1 MRARAGGSI
10 SNPSTRWAQAL
21 HRSDKPAYLA
31 LADIIAEDV
40 QSGRLAANQFLPP
53 LRSLATSLNL
63 NFTTVARGYAEAQRQ
78 GLVEAR
84 PGRGTFVRELQP
96 QGPVRRPIAASPVDM
111 TMNMPPEPMD
121 PVLQQ
126 RLRAGLASLAGDDVH
141 GLLRYQDFG
150 GSTHDREA
158 GAAWLAEFVPGATAA
173 RVVVCPGVQSALA
186 GLFTALARA
195 GDSIACEAVTY
206 PGIRGL
212 AAQLGIRLVGL
223 PTDDEGIDPGAFA
236 ALCNADLPR
245 ALYCNPTLLNP
256 TTSIMSLARRE
267 AIVEIAQRY
276 SVPIIEDDAY
286 AFLPARRPRSLASL
300 APELTFYT
308 TGFAKI
314 LGAGLRI
321 GYIVTPNARHTARVT
336 AALRT
341 TVIMA
346 SPFMMRLATRFID
359 DGTVGIA
366 VSAMRR
372 ESRDRQ
378 KLASAVLRPAGARY
392 VSKPDAFHLWLDVP
406 PPWTRVEFAAHLR
419 MMGVGVVV
427 SDTFTVS
434 GAPSEHVR
442 VGLGGSGDMDSCR
455 HRLELIAD
463 ALREQDASNGSQR

>member
-1 MRARAGGSI
+1 MRGREGGSM

-21 HRSDKPAYLA
+21 SRSDKPAYLA

-53 LRSLATSLNL
+53 LRSLATALKL

-84 PGRGTFVRELQP
+84 PGRGTSVREVQP
-96 QGPVRRPIAASPVDM
+96 QGPVRRPIAAAPIDM
-111 TMNMPPEPMD
+111 TMNMPPEPAD
-121 PVLQQ
+121 AALQQ
-126 RLRAGLASLAGDDVH
+126 RLRAGLASLAEDDVY
-141 GLLRYQDFG
+141 GLLRYQEFG
-150 GSTHDREA
+150 GSLHDREA
-158 GAAWLAEFVPGATAA
+158 GAEWLCEFVPGANAA
-173 RVVVCPGVQSALA
+173 RVIVCPGVQSALA
-186 GLFTALARA
+186 GLFTTLARA

-256 TTSIMSLARRE
+256 TTAVMSLARRE
-267 AIVEIAQRY
+267 AVVEIAQRY

-286 AFLPARRPRSLASL
+286 ASLPARRPRSLASL

-321 GYIVTPNARHTARVT
+321 AYIVTPNARHTARVA

-346 SPFMMRLATRFID
+346 SPFTMRLATRFID
-359 DGTVGIA
+359 DGTVAIA
-366 VSAMRR
+366 VRAMRQ
-372 ESRDRQ
+372 ESRNRQ
-378 KLASAVLRPAGARY
+378 KLAAAVLRPAGARY
-392 VSKPDAFHLWLDVP
+392 VSKPDAFHLWLHVP

-434 GAPSEHVR
+434 GTPPENVR
-442 VGLGGSGDMDSCR
+442 VGLGGSGDSESCR
-455 HRLELIAD
+455 HRLEIIAD
-463 ALREQDASNGSQR
+463 ALAEQAGSTGL